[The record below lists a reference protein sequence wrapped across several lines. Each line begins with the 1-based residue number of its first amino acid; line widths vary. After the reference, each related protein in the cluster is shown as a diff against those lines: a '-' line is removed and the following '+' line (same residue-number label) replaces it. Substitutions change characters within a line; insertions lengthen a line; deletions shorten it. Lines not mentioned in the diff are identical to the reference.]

1 MTTFYIKEFKSND
14 LLEYILLSLAYL
26 VTKCVKLFFLITL
39 MPLVYVI
46 AFCMRQIWRAGDKLV
61 TLLVGQPENNLSAI

>member
-39 MPLVYVI
+39 MPLAYAL

-61 TLLVGQPENNLSAI
+61 TLLVGQPENNLSDI

>member
-39 MPLVYVI
+39 MPLVYAI
-46 AFCMRQIWRAGDKLV
+46 AFCMRQTWRAGDKLV
-61 TLLVGQPENNLSAI
+61 TLLVGQPENNLSDI

>member
-1 MTTFYIKEFKSND
+1 MTAFYIKEFKSND

-39 MPLVYVI
+39 MPLAYAL

-61 TLLVGQPENNLSAI
+61 TLLVGQPENNLSDI

>member
-39 MPLVYVI
+39 LPLAYAL

-61 TLLVGQPENNLSAI
+61 TLLVGQPENNLSDI

>member
-1 MTTFYIKEFKSND
+1 MRTFSIKEFKSND

-61 TLLVGQPENNLSAI
+61 TLLVGQPENNLSDI

>member
-61 TLLVGQPENNLSAI
+61 TLLVGQPENNLSDI

>member
-39 MPLVYVI
+39 MPLAYAI
-46 AFCMRQIWRAGDKLV
+46 AFCMRQIWHAGDKLV
-61 TLLVGQPENNLSAI
+61 TLLVGQPENNLSDI

>member
-1 MTTFYIKEFKSND
+1 VTTFYIKEFKSND

-61 TLLVGQPENNLSAI
+61 TLLVGQPENNLSDI

>member
-1 MTTFYIKEFKSND
+1 VTTFYIKEFKSND

-39 MPLVYVI
+39 GPVI
-46 AFCMRQIWRAGDKLV
+46 YLTRQCLRQIWRAGDKLV
-61 TLLVGQPENNLSAI
+61 TLLVGQPENNLSDI